1 MHLFHAFREMSF
13 KVPKKASYKYLEVN
27 VTKCIAELT
36 KATNYMESFK
46 YEYAHRKVNAI
57 TNLLFVQ

>member
-1 MHLFHAFREMSF
+1 MSF

-36 KATNYMESFK
+36 KA
-46 YEYAHRKVNAI
+46 AI
-57 TNLLFVQ
+57 WNLSNINMLTGK